1 MRVENKN
8 SNRVNFTS
16 VVSARVIIDGQT
28 SVRTS
33 NVRRAIRG
41 LQSILINPANKNDK
55 FVKVKKEF
63 SSKVKDLNYYGE
75 KVQIGEVIR
84 NIVDPKK
91 GLGYLFTGVHAENLN
106 TLGKAIGPEK
116 HKALEVLGTTK
127 SYESSAAIKAYFEKA
142 NEFITHAKSRVSEKI
157 NPRTMSYEGDE
168 LVLNIYAKSIGKPGK
183 KGYKLEISSVEFKKA
198 QTPPSVSVGA
208 KAATKPKTD
217 KPKAQMKEEKP
228 QAEPQKQ
235 EGTTSPKRFND
246 RYKPKACKKHH
257 GVQKELF

>member
-1 MRVENKN
+1 MRVETKN

-16 VVSARVIIDGQT
+16 VITTRVIIDGQS

-33 NVRRAIRG
+33 NIRRAIRG
-41 LQSILINPANKNDK
+41 LQSILVNPANKNDK
-55 FVKVKKEF
+55 FVKVKNEF

-106 TLGKAIGPEK
+106 ALGKVIGPEK

-157 NPRTMSYEGDE
+157 NPKTMSYEGDE
-168 LVLNIYAKSIGKPGK
+168 LVLNIYAKSVGKPGK
-183 KGYKLEISSVEFKKA
+183 KGYKLEIDHVEFKKA
-198 QTPPSVSVGA
+198 QAPQTISNDA
-208 KAATKPKTD
+208 KAAAKQKTD
-217 KPKAQMKEEKP
+217 KAQTKEEKP
-228 QAEPQKQ
+228 QAEHQKQ
-235 EGTTSPKRFND
+235 EATTSPKRFND
-246 RYKPKACKKHH
+246 RYKPKARKKHH